1 MDDIVIR
8 VAGPDDAG
16 LLSVLGRETFV
27 DTFVKGFAIPYPEE
41 DLATFFAQAYTPEVY
56 ARAIAD
62 PSRRV
67 WLAERGGEAVAY
79 ATAGDNAL
87 PHPEARPGEGELKA
101 FYVRREMHGSGLA
114 SRVMDT
120 ALARLDPG
128 GGRGLGRGGGGCGS
142 ACGPATC
149 APSASMPAM
158 GSRRSGST
166 STPSAA
172 SATGSSSCG
181 AADRRD
187 AL

>member
-114 SRVMDT
+114 SRLMDT
-120 ALARLDPG
+120 ALAWLDPE
-128 GGRGLGRGGGGCGS
+128 GGRRLWIGVWSGNVRAQRFYARYGFQKVGEYEYPVGRVRDREFIL
-142 ACGPATC
+142 
-149 APSASMPAM
+149 
-158 GSRRSGST
+158 RRG
-166 STPSAA
+166 
-172 SATGSSSCG
+172 
-181 AADRRD
+181 
-187 AL
+187 

>member
-16 LLSVLGRETFV
+16 LLSLLGREAFV
-27 DTFVKGFAIPYPEE
+27 ETFVKGFAIQYREE
-41 DLATFFAQAYTPEVY
+41 ALATFFAQAYTPEVY

-114 SRVMDT
+114 SRLMDT
-120 ALARLDPG
+120 ALAWLDRE
-128 GGRGLGRGGGGCGS
+128 GGRRLWIGVWSGNVRAQRFYARYGFQKVGEYEYPVGRVRDREFIL
-142 ACGPATC
+142 
-149 APSASMPAM
+149 
-158 GSRRSGST
+158 RRG
-166 STPSAA
+166 
-172 SATGSSSCG
+172 
-181 AADRRD
+181 
-187 AL
+187 